1 MAENE
6 AFRRQA
12 AETWEMIR
20 KTKPNTPPW
29 NTLTKEQQEDFIK
42 RFTQRIIDS
51 VRGNLK

>member
-1 MAENE
+1 MADKET
-6 AFRRQA
+6 FRKHA

-29 NTLTKEQQEDFIK
+29 DSLTKEQQEDFVK

-51 VRGNLK
+51 YRGNLK